1 VIERSGHLPQ
11 LERPQATAD
20 KIRSF
25 IKEVGT

>member
-11 LERPQATAD
+11 LEHPQATAD

-25 IKEVGT
+25 IKEVDT